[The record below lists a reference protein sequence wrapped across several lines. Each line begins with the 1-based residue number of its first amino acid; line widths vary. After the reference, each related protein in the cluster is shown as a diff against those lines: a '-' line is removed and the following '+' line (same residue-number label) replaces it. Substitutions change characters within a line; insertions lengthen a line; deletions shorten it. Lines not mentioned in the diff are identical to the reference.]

1 MFKYV
6 YCITY
11 SIYFLYL
18 FVTFDALFWLVDLRK
33 RHNFICL
40 RERHTRILLAAFLG
54 ILYCR
59 YNDAKDAKP
68 MLEEFKKDYSS
79 ITEACKAVGFVR
91 DACSN
96 RGISLLVLFFKS
108 FYIIMKYVNK
118 VSFKHV
124 IFNSIKIKLDTE
136 N

>member
-6 YCITY
+6 YCITH

-18 FVTFDALFWLVDLRK
+18 FVTFDALFRLVDLRK

-96 RGISLLVLFFKS
+96 RGISLLLMLFF
-108 FYIIMKYVNK
+108 
-118 VSFKHV
+118 
-124 IFNSIKIKLDTE
+124 
-136 N
+136 

>member
-91 DACSN
+91 DTCSN
-96 RGISLLVLFFKS
+96 RGISLLVLFFKA
-108 FYIIMKYVNK
+108 FI
-118 VSFKHV
+118 
-124 IFNSIKIKLDTE
+124 
-136 N
+136 